1 MDTGIYVVNDNMNI
15 INHIWSYNWK
25 SKSPNLHTTKN
36 WVLTISVETD
46 SFQYTDTTPSLTN
59 NDMLFQATCLD
70 TLLIKV
76 FLSLHMLLTERG

>member
-25 SKSPNLHTTKN
+25 SKPPKLHTTKN

-59 NDMLFQATCLD
+59 NDML
-70 TLLIKV
+70 
-76 FLSLHMLLTERG
+76 